1 MMIKK
6 LIFTFIVSVSTL
18 YASNTA
24 LSAYKN
30 QDFKT
35 AFTLYMQDAKAGDTT
50 AQNALSYLYFNGI
63 GTPKNTKEGI
73 FWLEKS
79 AHSMNA
85 QAQYD
90 LAMMY
95 LSGHNVKQDS
105 KLAFTWLDSASDL
118 GHLDAKYN
126 EALMYYEGDI
136 VDRNV
141 TKSLQLLESAAE
153 GGHQKSI
160 ANIGRIYMQE
170 LKFSQAKKWL
180 EMNVKNGDSEA
191 QYLLD
196 TVSQHEAEK

>member
-1 MMIKK
+1 MIKK
-6 LIFTFIVSVSTL
+6 LIITFILSVSAL
-18 YASNTA
+18 YASNSA

-30 QDFKT
+30 NDFKS
-35 AFTLYMQDAKAGDTT
+35 AFKLYMKDAKAGNTT
-50 AQNALSYLYFNGI
+50 AQNALSYLYLNGI
-63 GTPKNTKEGI
+63 GTQKNLKEGI

-118 GHLDAKYN
+118 GHLDSKYN

-136 VDRNV
+136 IDRNI

-153 GGHQKSI
+153 GGHKKSI

-170 LKFSQAKKWL
+170 LQFTKAKKWL
-180 EMNVKNGDSEA
+180 EINVENGDTEA
-191 QYLLD
+191 QNLLD
-196 TVSQHEAEK
+196 TISQHEAEK